1 MTMSSAKW
9 NTLLAPKL
17 GNDGRSQRPRP
28 SGERVV
34 SSGIVAIRRPGSRI
48 KEASVGSS
56 QAIEAGVAC
65 PGHREV
71 ARRLDNHVSV
81 SRRDSRGSRNRERVE
96 SDFALADV
104 DVHGIRHE
112 RGDVDIH
119 PVAAHCEA
127 LAGRKCDG
135 LDAAAADDALALAVH
150 GHVIAPHGVLVVTDS
165 HEAGGHEGVSA
176 LGGDD
181 GGGRGALDLGV
192 VL

>member
-1 MTMSSAKW
+1 MA
-9 NTLLAPKL
+9 
-17 GNDGRSQRPRP
+17 
-28 SGERVV
+28 
-34 SSGIVAIRRPGSRI
+34 RPGHS
-48 KEASVGSS
+48 
-56 QAIEAGVAC
+56 
-65 PGHREV
+65 EV
-71 ARRLDNHVSV
+71 TWRLHHHVSV
-81 SRRDSRGSRNRERVE
+81 ASRDRRGSRNRKGIE
-96 SDFALADV
+96 SDLALADV

-165 HEAGGHEGVSA
+165 HEAGGHEGVGA